1 MVPPGVVIG
10 DSDTQDLRKVAQHL
24 ANEIPSATM
33 TTIENAAHLPS
44 LERAEQFNGLL
55 REFLDAT
62 R

>member
-10 DSDTQDLRKVAQHL
+10 DSDAQDLRKIAQHL
-24 ANEIPSATM
+24 ANEIPAATLTM
-33 TTIENAAHLPS
+33 IENAAHLPS
-44 LERAEQFNGLL
+44 LEHPAQFNGLL

>member
-10 DSDTQDLRKVAQHL
+10 DSDAQDPRKIAQHL
-24 ANEIPSATM
+24 ANEIPAATM
-33 TTIENAAHLPS
+33 TTIANAAHLPS